1 MSNFRVSSV
10 LVETLA
16 PETDICGISDI
27 VDRTCIKRDDV
38 IATLSH
44 LNVLYYVKGQHVIYL
59 SRDLIQAHQKAMQ
72 RRNLRV
78 DAKLLN
84 WKSRDWS
91 KRGRW

>member
-1 MSNFRVSSV
+1 MFLFLLLLLSLSLF
-10 LVETLA
+10 EFY
-16 PETDICGISDI
+16 TDFSDI

>member
-1 MSNFRVSSV
+1 MYVNSN
-10 LVETLA
+10 TN
-16 PETDICGISDI
+16 TTHDI

>member
-1 MSNFRVSSV
+1 M
-10 LVETLA
+10 
-16 PETDICGISDI
+16 
-27 VDRTCIKRDDV
+27 
-38 IATLSH
+38 
-44 LNVLYYVKGQHVIYL
+44 KGQHVIYL